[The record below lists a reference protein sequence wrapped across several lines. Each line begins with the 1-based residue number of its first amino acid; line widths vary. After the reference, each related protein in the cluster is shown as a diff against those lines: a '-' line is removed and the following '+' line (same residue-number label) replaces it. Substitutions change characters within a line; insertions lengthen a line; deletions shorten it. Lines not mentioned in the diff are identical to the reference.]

1 MMTTTTKARATH
13 AADGAEAIAADAIAA
28 LKDMEAVV
36 RRSFSSENATA
47 RHALHLIAEA
57 RHYVE
62 SAQYAITEAAR

>member
-1 MMTTTTKARATH
+1 MDIKT
-13 AADGAEAIAADAIAA
+13 AIAELTERRDLSEA
-28 LKDMEAVV
+28 DMEAVV